1 MNAIAWSESFA
12 LQQPRM
18 DRTHQEFVALLQ
30 RLSEAA
36 EHGTDGLDALL
47 AELAEHS
54 VVHFEQEER
63 WMGAIGF
70 AADNCHSMQHR
81 QVLQVVDEVRETLRR
96 EGRVELVRV
105 LARELGNWF
114 VAHAQTMDSALVQMM
129 AEQGFDPETGRI
141 ARPVPLATPITG
153 CGGSS
158 CS

>member
-30 RLSEAA
+30 RLAGACDAA
-36 EHGTDGLDALL
+36 TADLDGLL

-54 VVHFEQEER
+54 VAHFEQEER

-81 QVLQVVDEVRETLRR
+81 QVLQVVGEVRDTLRR
-96 EGRVELVRV
+96 EGKVELVRV

-141 ARPVPLATPITG
+141 ERPAHFASPITG